1 MSSSSS
7 AAPAV
12 EFSSLDEPVKKE
24 KKEKKEAS
32 AFRSTA
38 R

>member
-1 MSSSSS
+1 MSSS

-32 AFRSTA
+32 L
-38 R
+38 